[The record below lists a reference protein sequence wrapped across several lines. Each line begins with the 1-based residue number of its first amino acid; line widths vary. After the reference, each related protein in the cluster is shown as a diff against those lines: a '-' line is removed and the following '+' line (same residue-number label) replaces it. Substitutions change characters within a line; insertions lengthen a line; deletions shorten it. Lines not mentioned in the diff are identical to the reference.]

1 MILVQKVADALKGLQ
16 CVLRFMLDVSR
27 RPLLSATLHLMG
39 TSRPRALGSMK
50 EEVNNNILLFS
61 HA

>member
-27 RPLLSATLHLMG
+27 RQLLSKTLHLMG
-39 TSRPRALGSMK
+39 TSRPRTLGSMK
-50 EEVNNNILLFS
+50 EEVDNNILLFRN
-61 HA
+61 A